1 MASQSSL
8 AVIRLSGELDISR
21 RDEIAAQLRTASTGS
36 AVLIDLSEAP
46 YADSTV
52 IAELLRFR
60 GEVEGEGRRIAL
72 LIGNPQIARVL
83 EYAGLSAAF
92 NVFGD
97 RGAALTYLA
106 GTQAT

>member
-1 MASQSSL
+1 MASESSL
-8 AVIRLSGELDISR
+8 AVIRLSGELDIGR
-21 RDEIAAQLRTASTGS
+21 RDEIAVQLRTASPGS
-36 AVLIDLSEAP
+36 AVLIDLSDVP

-60 GEVEGEGRRIAL
+60 GEVEREGRRIAV
-72 LIGNPQIARVL
+72 LIGNPQIARIL

-92 NVFGD
+92 HVFDD

-106 GTQAT
+106 GTRAT